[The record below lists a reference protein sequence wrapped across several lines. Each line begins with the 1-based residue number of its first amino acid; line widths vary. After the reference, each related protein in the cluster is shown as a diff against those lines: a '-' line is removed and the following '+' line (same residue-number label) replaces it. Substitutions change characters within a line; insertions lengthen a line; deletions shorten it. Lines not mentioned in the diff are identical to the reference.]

1 MIGIPSNNYYGA
13 ASMYLYPTRLG
24 ASVRTGSVPPVTP
37 APSISAARRE
47 TSTPVALPKVSGTA
61 LPSIREGADPI
72 EMAVRGRIQYLNDP
86 IGTEG
91 MRDTA
96 ANAVDGEK
104 RSAYEAMQEAECQT
118 CKNRKYQDGSNDP
131 GVSFKTA
138 TRLTP
143 EQAATAVRGHEMEHV
158 SHERARAER
167 EERKVIQQS
176 VTIHTAICPECG
188 DAYISGGTT
197 RTTTAKD
204 NSQEFAQQARQEML
218 GRTLDTFA

>member
-1 MIGIPSNNYYGA
+1 MIGMVSNNCYGA
-13 ASMYLYPTRLG
+13 ACVYQYP
-24 ASVRTGSVPPVTP
+24 VRRSAAAHNASVPPVRPVP
-37 APSISAARRE
+37 AVNAIGRDTRAPAIMPKGTE
-47 TSTPVALPKVSGTA
+47 LPLV
-61 LPSIREGADPI
+61 REGVDPV
-72 EMAVRGRIQYLNDP
+72 EMAVRGRIQYLDP
-86 IGTEG
+86 SQAENT
-91 MRDTA
+91 
-96 ANAVDGEK
+96 ANADTNVSPTDDK
-104 RSAYEAMQEAECQT
+104 KLSAAETMQEAECQT

-138 TRLTP
+138 ARLTP

-167 EERKVIQQS
+167 EDRKVVQQS

-188 DAYISGGTT
+188 DVYISGGTT

-204 NSQEFAQQARQEML
+204 NSQELAQQARQDML